1 MHERTKVKF
10 CSQGQSLATSPFIPH
25 GAAGLFF
32 GPSPHVIHK
41 YPSFH
46 CLPTQTQLT
55 HLSNLSGYLL
65 FQGICMAPLLEVL
78 GHLSMCFTESCH
90 WPLPGPSHWVPLCF
104 LRSHL
109 IKGPQT
115 RTCKLIQFQ
124 IYFCEKSFI
133 GTQNCTLV
141 HAFCMP
147 VLMIQWQA
155 GQLQQRPSVQKKK
168 NHKICQLVLPPPIP
182 MLEPGMD
189 YKLSEGRGID
199 LGHYFTCR
207 VSHRGQCTM
216 HIQCTISNWMNHEWT
231 TLQRTSKTGRRVKD
245 TQSSNLKGCSLKGNS
260 EILNLVFKYSERKL
274 E

>member
-41 YPSFH
+41 HPSFH

-65 FQGICMAPLLEVL
+65 FQGICMAPLLEVP

-109 IKGPQT
+109 IRGPQT

-124 IYFCEKSFI
+124 IYFLWIKFYWHTELHI
-133 GTQNCTLV
+133 GSCILYASTDDSMTSWAVATETIC
-141 HAFCMP
+141 
-147 VLMIQWQA
+147 
-155 GQLQQRPSVQKKK
+155 QKKK
-168 NHKICQLVLPPPIP
+168 NHKICQLVLPPHPNAGTWYG
-182 MLEPGMD
+182 LQTFW
-189 YKLSEGRGID
+189 RQ
-199 LGHYFTCR
+199 GHRSWSLFY
-207 VSHRGQCTM
+207 
-216 HIQCTISNWMNHEWT
+216 
-231 TLQRTSKTGRRVKD
+231 LQ
-245 TQSSNLKGCSLKGNS
+245 SLP
-260 EILNLVFKYSERKL
+260 
-274 E
+274 